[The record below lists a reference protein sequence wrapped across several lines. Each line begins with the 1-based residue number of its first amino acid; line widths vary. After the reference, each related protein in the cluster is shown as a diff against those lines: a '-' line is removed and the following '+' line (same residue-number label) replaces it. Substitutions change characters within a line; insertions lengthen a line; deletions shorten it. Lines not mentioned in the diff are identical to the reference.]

1 MGDTAN
7 LAAAGDAVRHLS
19 GLLADVWL
27 AVDAPDHVGGR
38 WVELCRGSPVSPVF
52 VCVDAMSNVL
62 HVRYLG
68 PENLS
73 IVYLPGWY
81 YEVATAAALGRPLG
95 ASATT
100 VLDFATALPLA
111 FDLTV
116 DHRIRDAAQSVTTAP
131 GREPIEYEPLAFGYA
146 FAPAHGFAITD
157 TPPGTDPVTGPSVI
171 FHWSAM
177 SLRVAAAPG
186 VTFEQRPLLSAT
198 ALSVVRAAHQP
209 GEGTVTCDQALR
221 FEFERHRHPMT
232 LPPLGAPLRPVPL
245 AEPDI
250 VANAVA
256 MSRALGEPR
265 PVAVQETR
273 PDGVDLVLLK
283 PDLRRPPR
291 GTPWSWQPTWLVE
304 AAKVVDDA
312 VFAILMSLLD
322 TYVQWLG
329 GLPETAPVPIR
340 IRLDPA
346 SGTDRFAYRLDYL
359 DPDGDPSAEPP
370 DETATFAPCFRL
382 TVVRTTN
389 VRVVLDLPLGATG
402 ESDIAGIVQYREKV
416 VPHFDDVPLMI
427 ADDEVDTEGL
437 LEPRPATIEEILH
450 IVVTLGEFVPFP
462 PLQVGYDLRDL
473 GSVASYVLTGKNLY
487 GEPMSGLEAAVT
499 LGGVLVPEVAER
511 VVGSLL
517 ASGRR
522 VTTLG
527 DDPTRRLREAAEA
540 TVPDDAALARSLIER
555 VEGGRR

>member
-7 LAAAGDAVRHLS
+7 LAAAGEAVRHLS

-52 VCVDAMSNVL
+52 VCIDAMSNVL

-81 YEVATAAALGRPLG
+81 YEVATAASLGRPLG
-95 ASATT
+95 ASAAT
-100 VLDFATALPLA
+100 VLDFAAARPLA

-116 DHRIRDAAQSVTTAP
+116 EHRIRDAVETVTLAP
-131 GREPIEYEPLAFGYA
+131 GRDPIEYEPLAFGYA
-146 FAPAHGFAITD
+146 FAPARGFGITD
-157 TPPGTDPVTGPSVI
+157 APGTDLATDPSAI

-186 VTFEQRPLLSAT
+186 VTFEQRPLLGAT
-198 ALSVVRAAHQP
+198 ALSVVRAAHRA
-209 GEGTVTCDQALR
+209 GEGTITCDQTLHV
-221 FEFERHRHPMT
+221 EFERHRHPMT
-232 LPPLGAPLRPVPL
+232 LPPLGAPLRPVPM

-256 MSRALGEPR
+256 MSRALGEPQ
-265 PVAVQETR
+265 PVAVQETCA
-273 PDGVDLVLLK
+273 DGVDLVLMK

-312 VFAILMSLLD
+312 VFAMVMSLLD

-329 GLPETAPVPIR
+329 GLPETAPVPIH

-346 SGTDRFAYRLDYL
+346 SGKDRFAYRLDYL
-359 DPDGDPSAEPP
+359 DADGEASAEPP
-370 DETATFAPCFRL
+370 DDTATFAPCFRL
-382 TVVRTTN
+382 TVVRTEN
-389 VRVVLDLPLGATG
+389 VRVVLDLPLGAAG

-427 ADDEVDTEGL
+427 ADGEVDTGAP
-437 LEPRPATIEEILH
+437 LEARPATIEEILH

-473 GSVASYVLTGKNLY
+473 GSVASYVLTGKDLY
-487 GEPMSGLEAAVT
+487 GEPMGGLEAAIT
-499 LGGVLVPEVAER
+499 LGGVLLPEVAER

-527 DDPTRRLREAAEA
+527 DDPARRLREAAEA
-540 TVPDDAALARSLIER
+540 TVPGDAALARSLIER
-555 VEGGRR
+555 VEEGRR